1 MLKKSSIPSAYLYIS
16 FLTSTAMK
24 QLSLLLLIPLISICL
39 KTTCQPANYPATRLL
54 TLSGEYINSSEILDG
69 EVPTILIFWKSNET
83 KCCDQ
88 IELMIDAKEKLT
100 ELTNVNIVAICTD
113 TEGLSTKIRP
123 LVSGKDWDIEV
134 YIDRNED
141 FKRAMNI
148 PSTPFT
154 CVFDKDQNLICEYN
168 GYCAWA
174 DDFICDKIKECLL
187 NENQQPV
194 LTIVNEDF

>member
-1 MLKKSSIPSAYLYIS
+1 MSIFGMVI
-16 FLTSTAMK
+16 LTSTAMK
-24 QLSLLLLIPLISICL
+24 KLSIVLLFLITCSSLSISA
-39 KTTCQPANYPATRLL
+39 QQVNYPSARLL
-54 TLSGEYINSSEILDG
+54 TLNGEYINSSEILDN
-69 EVPTILIFWKSNET
+69 ENPTILVFWKSNEK
-83 KCCDQ
+83 KCCEQ
-88 IELMIDAKEKLT
+88 IALMIDAKEKLE
-100 ELTNVNIVAICTD
+100 ELIEVNVVAICTD
-113 TEGLSTKIRP
+113 TDGLSSRIKP

-154 CVFDKDQNLICEYN
+154 CVFDKDQKLICEYS

-187 NENQQPV
+187 DENSQPA
-194 LTIVNEDF
+194 LTNVSKDF